1 MAGPSHERA
10 ALRALQ
16 TLLPGGLSIGRLGSV
31 CAPAGVGKTQ
41 LLIYIALERLLAGTP
56 VLHIASREK
65 VAAVRDAYDSI
76 LNGLFS
82 AMTPLERAEAAL
94 KVERKRMIHSTLGQ
108 TVNVAV
114 VTRLLDTLADV
125 LDARPQV
132 VVVDGATLD
141 ESTANAFREVAASR
155 QIALWC
161 TYGRD
166 DEGDANLL
174 GDIVLE
180 LLTQRG
186 ELWLRPRVGIEHAPV
201 RLAGD
206 SFAAPAFEADS
217 PAGRLAAVET
227 TLYSGGAAGAEA
239 AFGDAA
245 ERWGCREVNF
255 TFAGHQQVRTRGAH
269 PLTARELAEGD
280 VSLNY
285 VSRRLRRSYSES
297 AVIRRVLQSLWHQ
310 VKSAQCIYVIGT
322 IQEDGTVTGGTG
334 WSVELARM
342 WNKRLWVF
350 DQDKGDWYRWV
361 GEEWIPGTPTLD
373 SASFC
378 GTGTK
383 VLTASGREAIDALF
397 ERAFSTENSASS

>member
-16 TLLPGGLSIGRLGSV
+16 TLLPGGLPAGRLGSV
-31 CAPAGVGKTQ
+31 CAPPGVGKTQ
-41 LLIYIALERLLAGTP
+41 LLIYIALERLLAGVP

-82 AMTPLERAEAAL
+82 AMTQLERAEAAL
-94 KVERKRMIHSTLGQ
+94 KVERRRVIHSTAGRP
-108 TVNVAV
+108 VDVGV
-114 VTRLLDTLADV
+114 VSRLLDTLADA

-132 VVVDGATLD
+132 VVVDGASID
-141 ESTANAFREVAASR
+141 AQSVAHFRALAADRAIS
-155 QIALWC
+155 LWC

-166 DEGDANLL
+166 ADETEGNLH

-180 LLTQRG
+180 LVTQRG
-186 ELWLRPRVGIEHAPV
+186 ELWLRPRAGLDHAPL

-206 SFAAPAFEADS
+206 SFAAPAFHAEAPS
-217 PAGRLAAVET
+217 APLAPNET

-239 AFGDAA
+239 AFGEAA
-245 ERWGCREVNF
+245 ERWGCTEVNF
-255 TFAGHQQVRTRGAH
+255 TFAGHQQVRSRGAH

-297 AVIRRVLQSLWHQ
+297 SVIRRVLQSLWHQ
-310 VKSAQCIYVIGT
+310 VKSAQAIYVVGT

-350 DQDKGDWYRWV
+350 DQDKDDWYRWV
-361 GEEWIPGTPTLD
+361 GDEWVAGTPTLD
-373 SASFC
+373 SATFC

-383 VLTASGREAIDALF
+383 VLTPAGRAAIDSLF
-397 ERAFSTENSASS
+397 ERAFGAKVG